1 MNKEQVLSLINEKIT
16 ENTSG
21 AITATVLNEVLTA
34 MMNVEQEQQYSIT
47 SSSGWTFAPG
57 MTRNIEIV
65 INPLLTTTFNHNEQ
79 NRALSLSINGIE
91 CYANG
96 GTFFEDFKGQNYSTN
111 DAMIGIDFN
120 ENGTKMNIASDY
132 DTPYTITSFVLDGH
146 EYILK

>member
-1 MNKEQVLSLINEKIT
+1 
-16 ENTSG
+16 
-21 AITATVLNEVLTA
+21 

-57 MTRNIEIV
+57 WTRNIEIV
-65 INPLLTTTFNHNEQ
+65 INPLLTTTFNHNEP

-91 CYANG
+91 YYVNG
-96 GTFFEDFKGQNYSTN
+96 GTEFEDHKGQSYSDN
-111 DAMIGIDFN
+111 DNMIYIEFN